1 MNDDLKYQLLR
12 ELDVLIELSVQKG
25 FIIGSGQKDPNG
37 HSIVAVM
44 NQKRVILKLLG
55 IDIL

>member
-1 MNDDLKYQLLR
+1 MNDDLKYQLVR
-12 ELDVLIELSVQKG
+12 ELDVLIELSAQKG
-25 FIIGSGQKDPNG
+25 FIIGSGQKDSNG